1 MSRAVYPGSFD
12 PVTLGHLDIIKRSA
26 KIFDEVIVGILNN
39 PQKSPLFSVEE
50 RVKILEEVTADLP
63 NVKVDSFS
71 GMLVDYAK
79 KNNINVSIRGLRGIS
94 DFEYENQIAQYNS
107 KLSCEE
113 LETIFLV
120 TSPEYSYISSSG
132 VKEVAGFHGDVSPYL
147 PKMVA
152 ELVAEKYSYDAE

>member
-1 MSRAVYPGSFD
+1 MSRAIYPGSFD

-26 KIFDEVIVGILNN
+26 KIFDEVIVGVLNN

-63 NVKVDSFS
+63 NVKIDSFS
-71 GMLVDYAK
+71 GMMADYAK
-79 KNNINVSIRGLRGIS
+79 KNDVQVSIRGLRGVS
-94 DFEYENQIAQYNS
+94 DLEYEMQVAQYNS
-107 KLSCEE
+107 RLSDGE

-132 VKEVAGFHGDVSPYL
+132 VKEVASFHSDVSPYV
-147 PKMVA
+147 P
-152 ELVAEKYSYDAE
+152 ELVAKLVREKYNY

>member
-1 MSRAVYPGSFD
+1 MSRAIYPGSFD

-26 KIFDEVIVGILNN
+26 RIFDEVIVGILNN
-39 PQKSPLFSVEE
+39 PQKSPLFSVQE

-63 NVKVDSFS
+63 NVKIDTFS

-79 KNNINVSIRGLRGIS
+79 EHDINVSIRGLRSVS
-94 DFEYENQIAQYNS
+94 DFEYETQIAQYNDR
-107 KLSCEE
+107 LSGGE

-147 PKMVA
+147 PANVA
-152 ELVAEKYSYDAE
+152 KLVADKYNL

>member
-1 MSRAVYPGSFD
+1 MSRAIYPGSFD

-26 KIFDEVIVGILNN
+26 RIFDEVIVGILNN
-39 PQKSPLFSVEE
+39 PQKSPLFSVQE

-63 NVKVDSFS
+63 NVKIDTFS

-79 KNNINVSIRGLRGIS
+79 QNDINVSIRGLRSVS
-94 DFEYENQIAQYNS
+94 DFEYETQIAQYNDR
-107 KLSCEE
+107 LSGGE

-147 PKMVA
+147 PANVA
-152 ELVAEKYSYDAE
+152 KLVAEKYNI

>member
-1 MSRAVYPGSFD
+1 MSRAIYPGSFD
-12 PVTLGHLDIIKRSA
+12 PITLGHLDIIKRSA

-50 RVKILEEVTADLP
+50 RVKILEEATADLP
-63 NVKVDSFS
+63 NVRIDSFC

-79 KNNINVSIRGLRGIS
+79 ANDINVSIRGLRSIS
-94 DFEYENQIAQYNS
+94 DFEYESQIAQYNDR
-107 KLSCEE
+107 LSEGN

-132 VKEVAGFHGDVSPYL
+132 VKEVAGFQGDISPYL
-147 PKMVA
+147 PEFVVD
-152 ELVAEKYSYDAE
+152 LVKEKYKYS

>member
-1 MSRAVYPGSFD
+1 MSRAIYPGSFD

-26 KIFDEVIVGILNN
+26 RIFDEVIVGILNN
-39 PQKSPLFSVEE
+39 PQKSPLFSVQE
-50 RVKILEEVTADLP
+50 RVKILEEVTAELP
-63 NVKVDSFS
+63 NVKIDTFS

-79 KNNINVSIRGLRGIS
+79 EHNINVSIRGLRSIS
-94 DFEYENQIAQYNS
+94 DFEYETQIAQYNDR
-107 KLSCEE
+107 LSNGE

-147 PKMVA
+147 P
-152 ELVAEKYSYDAE
+152 ELVSELVKEKYNFKQ

>member
-1 MSRAVYPGSFD
+1 MSRAIYPGSFD

-26 KIFDEVIVGILNN
+26 CIFDEVIVGILNN
-39 PQKSPLFSVEE
+39 PQKSPLFSVQE

-63 NVKVDSFS
+63 NVKIDTFS

-79 KNNINVSIRGLRGIS
+79 QNDINVSIRGLRSVS
-94 DFEYENQIAQYNS
+94 DFEYETQIAQYNDR
-107 KLSCEE
+107 LSGGE

-147 PKMVA
+147 PANVA
-152 ELVAEKYSYDAE
+152 KLVAEKYNL

>member
-1 MSRAVYPGSFD
+1 MSRAIYPGSFD

-26 KIFDEVIVGILNN
+26 RIFDEVIVGILNN
-39 PQKSPLFSVEE
+39 PQKSPLFSVQE

-63 NVKVDSFS
+63 NVKIDTFS

-79 KNNINVSIRGLRGIS
+79 QNNINVSIRGLRSIS
-94 DFEYENQIAQYNS
+94 DFEYETQIAQYNDR
-107 KLSCEE
+107 LSCGE

-147 PKMVA
+147 PESVA
-152 ELVAEKYSYDAE
+152 KLVAEKYNL

>member
-1 MSRAVYPGSFD
+1 MSRAIYPGSFD
-12 PVTLGHLDIIKRSA
+12 PVTWGHLDIIKRSA
-26 KIFDEVIVGILNN
+26 RIFDEVIVGILNN
-39 PQKSPLFSVEE
+39 PQKSPLFSVQE

-63 NVKVDSFS
+63 NVRIDTFS

-79 KNNINVSIRGLRGIS
+79 QNDINVSIRGLRSVS
-94 DFEYENQIAQYNS
+94 DFEYETQIAQYNDR
-107 KLSCEE
+107 LSGGE

-147 PKMVA
+147 PANVA
-152 ELVAEKYSYDAE
+152 KLVADKYNL

>member
-1 MSRAVYPGSFD
+1 MSRAIYPGSFD
-12 PVTLGHLDIIKRSA
+12 PVTFGHLDIIKRSA
-26 KIFDEVIVGILNN
+26 QIFDEVIVGILNN

-71 GMLVDYAK
+71 GMMADYARR
-79 KNNINVSIRGLRGIS
+79 NDVQVSIRGLRGIS
-94 DFEYENQIAQYNS
+94 DFEYETQVAQYNS
-107 KLSCEE
+107 RLSEGE

-132 VKEVAGFHGDVSPYL
+132 VKEVAGFHGDVSPYV
-147 PKMVA
+147 PQ
-152 ELVAEKYSYDAE
+152 LVAKLVREKYRY

>member
-1 MSRAVYPGSFD
+1 MSRAIYPGSFD

-26 KIFDEVIVGILNN
+26 QIFDEVIVGILNN

-71 GMLVDYAK
+71 GMMADYARR
-79 KNNINVSIRGLRGIS
+79 NNVQVSIRGLRGIS
-94 DFEYENQIAQYNS
+94 DFEYETQVAQYNS
-107 KLSCEE
+107 RLSQGE

-132 VKEVAGFHGDVSPYL
+132 VKEVAGFHGDVSPYV
-147 PKMVA
+147 PQ
-152 ELVAEKYSYDAE
+152 LVAKLMREKYRY